1 MNLEA
6 KILNKTL
13 SNRIKQHIKKII
25 HYDQGGFNP
34 GMKGFFNIQKSINV
48 IHHINK
54 LKHNNHI
61 IISVSSV
68 QFSSVA
74 QS

>member
-25 HYDQGGFNP
+25 HYDQVGFIP
-34 GMKGFFNIQKSINV
+34 GMQGFFNICKLIN
-48 IHHINK
+48 IIYHINK
-54 LKHNNHI
+54 LKNKNHDYLNRCGE
-61 IISVSSV
+61 SL
-68 QFSSVA
+68 
-74 QS
+74 